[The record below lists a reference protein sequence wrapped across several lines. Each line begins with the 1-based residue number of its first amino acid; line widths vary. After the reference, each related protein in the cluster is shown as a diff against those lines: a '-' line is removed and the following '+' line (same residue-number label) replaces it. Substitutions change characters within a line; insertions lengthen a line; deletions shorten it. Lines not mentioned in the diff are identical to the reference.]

1 MKKVLLVL
9 AVIFIGTAVKAQT
22 NDSIPEVEE
31 IDIKETVYKYV
42 GRTVKD
48 TTVVYKPTT
57 SFQVRFGF
65 VNMAKDNQFANSD
78 FGYMRSTGFE
88 FGVVQR
94 RPFSKESNLLG
105 IKYGLTLSYNSVAA
119 TDNRVF
125 VLDGNQTVLQTSPQN
140 LRKAHTFF
148 RNSYI
153 NIPIAL
159 DFDFSTKEYN
169 SANRKFITKDR
180 INFGLG
186 GYVAYNINSKQFVS
200 YKDEN
205 GYKITEKQH
214 GKWNV
219 NDFDYGLMA
228 YVGKGDIKLYGKYGL
243 APVFK
248 NNIQDQK
255 YWTLGIQIEL
265 GN

>member
-1 MKKVLLVL
+1 MKKIFLLL
-9 AVIFIGTAVKAQT
+9 SIAFFATQANAQT

-31 IDIKETVYKYV
+31 IDIQEAVFKYV

-57 SFQVRFGF
+57 SFLLRFGF
-65 VNMAKDNQFANSD
+65 TNLATDNQFANSD
-78 FGYMRSTGFE
+78 FGYMRSASFE
-88 FGVVQR
+88 WGLTQR
-94 RPFSKESNLLG
+94 RPFSKDKNLLG
-105 IKYGLTLSYNSVAA
+105 IKYGLTFSYNSIAA

-125 VLDGNQTVLQTSPQN
+125 VLDGNQTVLQTSPHN
-140 LRKAHTFF
+140 LRKAHTYF

-169 SANRKFITKDR
+169 AANKKFIWKDR

-186 GYVAYNINSKQFVS
+186 GYVAYNINSKQFIS

-205 GYKITEKQH
+205 GYKISEKQH

-248 NNIQDQK
+248 NNTQDQK